1 MTDDIKKVGVAGDG
15 EGGDGGEGEAL
26 PTIAYE
32 DFLKL
37 DIRLGTIT
45 EVTVVENADK
55 LLRFQVDFGDF
66 TRQILSG
73 IREYFDDPQVL
84 LGKQSPFIVNLAP
97 RTIRGFESEGMIL
110 AASDD
115 QHFGFLSPHQKLS
128 PGSKVV

>member
-1 MTDDIKKVGVAGDG
+1 MNDEIKETEAG
-15 EGGDGGEGEAL
+15 EVVVEEVEESEALL

-32 DFLKL
+32 DFMKL

-45 EVTVVENADK
+45 EVVVVEKADK
-55 LLRFQVDFGDF
+55 LLRFQVDFGTF

-73 IREYFDDPQVL
+73 IREYFDDPQILV
-84 LGKQSPFIVNLAP
+84 GKQSPFIVNLAP
-97 RTIRGFESEGMIL
+97 RTIRGFESQGMIL

-115 QHFGFLSPHQKLS
+115 EHFGLLSPHQTLA